1 MVDCSKTKEFLQEWE
16 RLCKENICGERCG
29 NITCPVEKACD
40 GRYSWCYHF
49 IKNCPVEAIEII
61 QKWSDENPIVTRQT
75 EFLKLFPNARMRY
88 RDDEILVLDICPAAL
103 DGSFNCE
110 EDVVCAECQRD
121 YWLKE
126 VD

>member
-1 MVDCSKTKEFLQEWE
+1 MVDCSKTKVFLQEWA

-29 NITCPVEKACD
+29 DVTCPLEKACD

-61 QKWSDENPIVTRQT
+61 QKWSNENPIVTRQT
-75 EFLKLFPNARMRY
+75 EFLKLFPNARILHI
-88 RDDEILVLDICPAAL
+88 RDNEVLDVCPAGL
-103 DGSFNCE
+103 DNSFSCE
-110 EDVVCAECQRD
+110 EETLCSDCKYE
-121 YWLKE
+121 YWLQV

>member
-1 MVDCSKTKEFLQEWE
+1 MVDCSKTKEFLQEWA
-16 RLCKENICGERCG
+16 RLCRENICGERCG
-29 NITCPVEKACD
+29 NITCPLEKACD

-75 EFLKLFPNARMRY
+75 EFLKLFPNAR
-88 RDDEILVLDICPAAL
+88 ILHTHNTEVLDVCPSGL
-103 DGSFNCE
+103 DNSFSCE
-110 EDVVCAECQRD
+110 DEDLCNDCKYK
-121 YWLKE
+121 YWLQV